1 MSADFQIP
9 YDENDGSPA
18 GPDELRS
25 LRERCTRLETE
36 LAQARSRTRLLG
48 DSAPFGIFTID
59 QSGLITG
66 LNEKMRALFRWTQG
80 RDPLQVNALELP
92 AFVEAGV
99 AADLRQCL
107 KSGRPLIKV
116 HPCVTLDGACLELR
130 YHISPVR
137 VDQGRAEG
145 AIVFVEDLSI
155 VKQAAEAL
163 RESDHRYRVL
173 FHSAPV
179 AMIERDA
186 SRLKAHIE
194 ELRSQGVADFH
205 TYLGQHPDEILRCVQ
220 MIQTIDFNKAFMD
233 LFEAADRK
241 ELALEMP
248 WGRSEEFFDL
258 AREVILMVAEGHI
271 GLERERTITTL
282 KGNRKIVLSKALAV
296 WGHEDTLSRLVVTLI
311 DITQRKTA
319 EEALRTSERRFRD
332 LALHDTLTG
341 LYNRRYL
348 YQTLPDLIASGR
360 HDHTGIALIF
370 MDLDNFKHVVDIHG
384 HLNGSQAIKEVAG
397 TIHQA
402 LAPPAFAVAYAGDEF
417 VVVLPD
423 CNLAQAMDKAGHI
436 RHCIKNSIY
445 LQQHGLQV
453 TLQASL
459 GVAAYPEH
467 TRDAGDLLTF
477 ADKALFAMKG
487 RGKDGISAYCVELY

>member
-1 MSADFQIP
+1 MSAEFQIP
-9 YDENDGSPA
+9 NDENDRLPA

-25 LRERCTRLETE
+25 LRERCARLETE
-36 LAQARSRTRLLG
+36 LAQARFRTRVLG

-59 QSGLITG
+59 RRGLITG
-66 LNEKMRALFRWTQG
+66 LNAKMRALFRWPPG
-80 RDPLQVNALELP
+80 RDPTLVNALDFP

-107 KSGRPLIKV
+107 KSARPVIKV
-116 HPCVTLDGACLELR
+116 HPCLILDGACLELR
-130 YHISPVR
+130 FHISPVA
-137 VDQGRAEG
+137 VDPDRAEG

-163 RESDHRYRVL
+163 RESDHRYGVL

-186 SRLKAHIE
+186 SQLKAHVE
-194 ELRSQGVADFH
+194 ELRRQGVADFH
-205 TYLGQHPDEILRCVQ
+205 AYLGQHPDEILRCVQ
-220 MIQTIDFNKAFMD
+220 MIKTMDFNQAFMD

-241 ELALEMP
+241 ELAQEMP

-258 AREVILMVAEGHI
+258 AREVILMVAEGRI

-282 KGNRKIVLSKALAV
+282 KGSRKIVLSKALAV
-296 WGHEDTLSRLVVTLI
+296 SGHEDTLSRLVVTLI

-319 EEALRTSERRFRD
+319 EEALRASEREFRD

-348 YQTLPDLIASGR
+348 YRTLPDLIASGR
-360 HDHTGIALIF
+360 HDRTGIALIF
-370 MDLDNFKHVVDIHG
+370 MDLDNFKRVVDAHG

-397 TIHQA
+397 TIRQV

-423 CNLAQAMDKAGHI
+423 CGLAQAMDKAGHI
-436 RHCIKNSIY
+436 RHCIKNNIY
-445 LQQHGLQV
+445 LQRQGLQV
-453 TLQASL
+453 SLQASL

-467 TRDAGDLLTF
+467 TRDAGDLLAF

-487 RGKDGISAYCVELY
+487 RGKDGISAYCVELC